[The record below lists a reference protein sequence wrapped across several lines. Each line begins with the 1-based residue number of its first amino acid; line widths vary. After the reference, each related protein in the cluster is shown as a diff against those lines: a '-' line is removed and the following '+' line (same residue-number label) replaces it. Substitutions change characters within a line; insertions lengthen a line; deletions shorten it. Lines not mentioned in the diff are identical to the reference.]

1 MMFKGPLGIWPYPLV
16 NLIMSITDRLKI
28 RSRKSDKGMALK
40 KTSITEIKRTADG
53 WTILEHQ
60 Q

>member
-1 MMFKGPLGIWPYPLV
+1 MFKGPLGIWPYPLV
-16 NLIMSITDRLKI
+16 NLLMAITDRLKT
-28 RSRKSDKGMALK
+28 RSRKSDKGVALK